1 MSQTAK
7 RTKAF
12 TTEAKPTFVMA
23 NAVGD
28 FIRYWGFR
36 RIHGQ
41 LWTLIYLSKTPLS
54 GAELTRQLAVSKA
67 LVSPALAELIEFKLI
82 TCDEIDGRTKK
93 YIANPDVFKVI
104 RTILKDR
111 ERKLIKNAQ
120 ETFELLDR
128 ATLKDNSLA
137 EAQRL
142 ENLGAMIRAA
152 GFALDFIISNAN
164 DEELPQWALV
174 NS

>member
-1 MSQTAK
+1 MSQAEK
-7 RTKAF
+7 RTRAVNA
-12 TTEAKPTFVMA
+12 EANPTFDMA

-41 LWTLIYLSKTPLS
+41 LWTLIYLSKTPSS
-54 GAELTRQLAVSKA
+54 GAEL
-67 LVSPALAELIEFKLI
+67 IEYKLI

-93 YIANPDVFKVI
+93 YVANPDVFKVI

-111 ERKLIKNAQ
+111 ERKLIKNVQ

-128 ATLKDNSLA
+128 ATLKDDSLA

-152 GFALDFIISNAN
+152 GFALDFIISHSN
-164 DEELPQWALV
+164 DEELPQWALM